1 MTISGV
7 EREQVSASLATDLS
21 SLAMAAQLG
30 VKSDVEALLER
41 VRTIAHR
48 YTRARLGGYP
58 GGPQLCD
65 DVAQEIC
72 LAVLAALPRYR
83 DRNRPFEAF
92 VHGVAARKVA
102 DAQRALAR
110 HPLPTD
116 DLPEE
121 VDSEPTPEDRAVRAS
136 EVELATSLLSM
147 LPEKLR
153 RVMVLRVGAG
163 LSAEETGNALGMTP
177 GAVRVAQHRAV
188 AKMRQ
193 FAQKREEAGHD

>member
-1 MTISGV
+1 
-7 EREQVSASLATDLS
+7 
-21 SLAMAAQLG
+21 MAAQLG
-30 VKSDVEALLER
+30 AKSDVEALLER
-41 VRTIAHR
+41 VRLIAHR

-110 HPLPTD
+110 RPLSTD
-116 DLPEE
+116 DLPDEI
-121 VDSEPTPEDRAVRAS
+121 DSEPTPEDRAVRAS
-136 EVELATSLLSM
+136 EVELATSLLAM

-188 AKMRQ
+188 TKMRQ
-193 FAQKREEAGHD
+193 FAQRREEASHE

>member
-1 MTISGV
+1 V
-7 EREQVSASLATDLS
+7 
-21 SLAMAAQLG
+21 LG
-30 VKSDVEALLER
+30 
-41 VRTIAHR
+41 
-48 YTRARLGGYP
+48 
-58 GGPQLCD
+58 
-65 DVAQEIC
+65 
-72 LAVLAALPRYR
+72 ALPRYR

-92 VHGVAARKVA
+92 VHGVASRKVA

-121 VDSEPTPEDRAVRAS
+121 VDSAPTPVDRAVRAS
-136 EVELATSLLSM
+136 EAELAAALLAK

-177 GAVRVAQHRAV
+177 GAVRVAQHRAL

-193 FAQKREEAGHD
+193 LAQSREEVGHE

>member
-1 MTISGV
+1 MT
-7 EREQVSASLATDLS
+7 
-21 SLAMAAQLG
+21 AQLG
-30 VKSDVEALLER
+30 AKGDVEALLER
-41 VRTIAHR
+41 VRVVAHR

-72 LAVLAALPRYR
+72 LAVLGALPRYR

-116 DLPEE
+116 NFPDE
-121 VDSEPTPEDRAVRAS
+121 VDSAPTPEDRAVRAS
-136 EVELATSLLSM
+136 EAELAASLLAK

-163 LSAEETGNALGMTP
+163 LTAEETGNALGMTP
-177 GAVRVAQHRAV
+177 GAVRVAQHRALT
-188 AKMRQ
+188 KMRQ
-193 FAQKREEAGHD
+193 LAQRGEEAGHE

>member
-1 MTISGV
+1 VTISGV